1 MYKSRTSLVYTFRM
15 EEIFEFLSK
24 SVQECHGSYRLYE
37 DIHPAVRTWD
47 VAWMS
52 CASGVVECAEKT
64 DVSTPV
70 SFNWSL
76 IHRLTVELV
85 TGLCGFVDPIKR
97 CSVLWGDLRLLVLST
112 YV

>member
-1 MYKSRTSLVYTFRM
+1 
-15 EEIFEFLSK
+15 
-24 SVQECHGSYRLYE
+24 
-37 DIHPAVRTWD
+37 
-47 VAWMS
+47 MS
-52 CASGVVECAEKT
+52 CASGVVDCAEKT

-97 CSVLWGDLRLLVLST
+97 CSALWGDIRLLVLST